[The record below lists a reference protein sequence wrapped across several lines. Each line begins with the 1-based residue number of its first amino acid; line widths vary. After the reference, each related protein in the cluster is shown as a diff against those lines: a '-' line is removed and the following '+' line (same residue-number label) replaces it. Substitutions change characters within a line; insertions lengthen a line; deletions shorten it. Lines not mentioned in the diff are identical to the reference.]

1 MRGLV
6 AKDLQILFMQKK
18 IILIIAAVSALVGMG
33 KDDQMSFVIT
43 YVGIIF
49 VMLALGTISYDKL
62 DNGYAFMFTLPITRK
77 GYIKEKYILTTVIC
91 LLAWAYGYALGMGIM
106 LVKGE
111 TCNFVTETLGSVLM
125 MMVFLIVGYVML
137 PIQIKYDAEKAKIFM
152 FGIAG
157 GVIVLGMMVGFV
169 FTKFVSVRNYFSE
182 VINYFSK
189 FSENELILI
198 LLIFVFLVVCITMVI
213 TYCISAKI
221 LKNKQL

>member
-6 AKDLQILFMQKK
+6 AKDLQILLMQKK

-91 LLAWAYGYALGMGIM
+91 LLSWVYGYALSMGIV
-106 LVKGE
+106 LAKGK
-111 TCNFVTETLGSVLM
+111 TCNLFVETYISVLI
-125 MMVFLIVGYVML
+125 MMVILIVAYVMI
-137 PIQIKYDAEKAKIFM
+137 PIQIKYDAEKARIFM

-157 GVIVLGMMVGFV
+157 VLIVIGMIGAFI
-169 FTKFVSVRNYFSE
+169 FNKFESIKISFNGI
-182 VINYFSK
+182 INFFSK
-189 FSENELILI
+189 FSENELLLI
-198 LLIFVFLVVCITMVI
+198 LFVFVFLAVCITMVI
-213 TYCISAKI
+213 TYCISVKI

>member
-91 LLAWAYGYALGMGIM
+91 LLSWVYGYALSMGIV
-106 LVKGE
+106 LAKGKTFNFFVE
-111 TCNFVTETLGSVLM
+111 TYISVLIM
-125 MMVFLIVGYVML
+125 LIILIVAYVMI
-137 PIQIKYDAEKAKIFM
+137 PIQIKYDAEKARIFM

-157 GVIVLGMMVGFV
+157 VLIVIGMIGAFI
-169 FTKFVSVRNYFSE
+169 FNKFESIKISFNGI
-182 VINYFSK
+182 INFISK
-189 FSENELILI
+189 FSENVLFLIIFL
-198 LLIFVFLVVCITMVI
+198 FVFLLVCITMVI

>member
-6 AKDLQILFMQKK
+6 AKDLQILLMQKK
-18 IILIIAAVSALVGMG
+18 VIFIIAAVSAIIGMG
-33 KDDQMSFVIT
+33 KENQMSFLISYT
-43 YVGIIF
+43 TIIF

-62 DNGYAFMFTLPITRK
+62 DNGFAFMFTLPITRK
-77 GYIKEKYILTTVIC
+77 EYVKEKYILTTVIC

-111 TCNFVTETLGSVLM
+111 TCNFVTETLGSALM

-157 GVIVLGMMVGFV
+157 GVIVLGMMVGFI

-182 VINYFSK
+182 VVNYFSK
-189 FSENELILI
+189 FSENELLLI